1 MAVTDLPLFSMLK
14 TRMHW
19 LEQRQKLLAENVANS
34 NTPNYRGRDLK
45 QLDFKST
52 LEASLGSAGTGS
64 AGMMSVTQ
72 PGHLRGGSGTRGF
85 DVNPSGGFETTPSQ
99 NSVVLEDEMMK
110 VAQTQ
115 LDHQTAISLYQRGVG
130 MIKTAL
136 GKA

>member
-1 MAVTDLPLFSMLK
+1 
-14 TRMHW
+14 
-19 LEQRQKLLAENVANS
+19 
-34 NTPNYRGRDLK
+34 
-45 QLDFKST
+45 
-52 LEASLGSAGTGS
+52 
-64 AGMMSVTQ
+64 
-72 PGHLRGGSGTRGF
+72 LRGGSGTRGF
-85 DVNPSGGFETTPSQ
+85 DINPSGGFETTPSQ

>member
-1 MAVTDLPLFSMLK
+1 MAMTDLPLFSMLK

-34 NTPNYRGRDLK
+34 NTPNYRARDLK
-45 QLDFKST
+45 QLDFKNA
-52 LEASLGSAGTGS
+52 LEATLSSSSVGL
-64 AGMMSVTQ
+64 SVTQ
-72 PGHLRGGSGTRGF
+72 PGHIQGGSGTRGF
-85 DVNPSGGFETTPSQ
+85 DPNPVGGFETSPSQ

-115 LDHQTAISLYQRGVG
+115 LDHQTAISLYQRSVG

-136 GKA
+136 GKG